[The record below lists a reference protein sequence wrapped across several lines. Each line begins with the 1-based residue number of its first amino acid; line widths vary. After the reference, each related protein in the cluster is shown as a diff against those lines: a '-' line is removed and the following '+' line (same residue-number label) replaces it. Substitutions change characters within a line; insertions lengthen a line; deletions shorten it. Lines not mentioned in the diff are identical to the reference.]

1 MIKMFV
7 VREIWTIKIKSQRHF
22 VLVAFSANFEN
33 LSINF
38 QIKLDIR

>member
-38 QIKLDIR
+38 LNKLDIR